1 MSLFSGLSRPLKAAG
16 LALVGLGI
24 VAAVIGGVTALN
36 SGDSSNIATPRTS
49 APPPS
54 GTTAPSPISSAPSA
68 SPSSSAS
75 PSPSMPL
82 SSSAP
87 TGPAPAQG
95 GQPPTGDQQAS
106 AKWVVV
112 RVYNNSTIH
121 GLAARAAEDFRG
133 AGWNVVDVSNYSAGI
148 IPATTAFY
156 RPGTDEETAAK
167 ALAAEFRMH
176 AEPRFE
182 GIQQS
187 SPGVIVIVTN
197 NYAVAT
203 RKSGS

>member
-1 MSLFSGLSRPLKAAG
+1 MSLFSGLSRPLKATG

-36 SGDSSNIATPRTS
+36 SGDSNNTATPTTS

-75 PSPSMPL
+75 PSPSMPP

-95 GQPPTGDQQAS
+95 GQPTGDQQAS

-112 RVYNNSTIH
+112 RVYNNSTVH